1 MGVVVLLAPDTGR
14 RAVSAAKRMV
24 VLVYPPC
31 ISRHIVASPGRVVT
45 SLYFL
50 SRRKNAESYLGSVQC
65 SVQVLAYPSTY
76 RLPATVRDA
85 NDDAYA
91 YAYSKP

>member
-31 ISRHIVASPGRVVT
+31 ISRHIVASPGGRVVT

-91 YAYSKP
+91 